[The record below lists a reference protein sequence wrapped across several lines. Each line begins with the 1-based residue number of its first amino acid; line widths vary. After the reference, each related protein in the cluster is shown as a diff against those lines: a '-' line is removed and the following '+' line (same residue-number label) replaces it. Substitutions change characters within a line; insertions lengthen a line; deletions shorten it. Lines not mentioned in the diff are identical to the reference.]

1 MSKITLPEIAK
12 TYHDLNDRLE
22 KNELG
27 SEELFAKIQHVVL
40 STSRML
46 NLINSGH
53 RLSTSASNT
62 TGNSQEPDRLTM
74 DIMLRVM
81 RMGFI
86 ETISRIDFYSTKQLK
101 ESKQSFFA
109 RLQEKQNQGKRIY
122 FSNIIEDAVDADK
135 ISKEDKNFW
144 DYILHIRNCLVH
156 NGGISDK
163 DFETMIGELEVKK
176 DKKIEGVIM
185 DFYKVTEKPIELY
198 SKLLK
203 IF

>member
-12 TYHDLNDRLE
+12 TYHDLNDRLQ

-27 SEELFAKIQHVVL
+27 PEELFAKIQHVVL
-40 STSRML
+40 GISRML
-46 NLINSGH
+46 NLINLGH
-53 RLSTSASNT
+53 RVSTSASNT
-62 TGNSQEPDRLTM
+62 TENAQEPDKLTM

-86 ETISRIDFYSTKQLK
+86 ETISRIEFYSKKRLK
-101 ESKQSFFA
+101 ESKQSFFKE
-109 RLQEKQNQGKRIY
+109 LQKKQNQGKRIY

-135 ISKEDKNFW
+135 ISKEDKKFW
-144 DYILHIRNCLVH
+144 DYILQIRNCLVH

-176 DKKIEGVIM
+176 DKKIEGAIM
-185 DFYKVTEKPIELY
+185 DFYRVTEKPIELY

>member
-12 TYHDLNDRLE
+12 TYHDLNDRLQ

-27 SEELFAKIQHVVL
+27 PEELFAKIQHVVL
-40 STSRML
+40 GISRML
-46 NLINSGH
+46 NLINLGN

-86 ETISRIDFYSTKQLK
+86 ETISRIEFYSKKQLE

-135 ISKEDKNFW
+135 ISKEDKKFW

-176 DKKIEGVIM
+176 DKKIEGVIR
-185 DFYKVTEKPIELY
+185 DFFRVTEKPIELY

>member
-12 TYHDLNDRLE
+12 TYHDLNDRLQ

-27 SEELFAKIQHVVL
+27 PEELFAKIQHVVL
-40 STSRML
+40 GISRML

-86 ETISRIDFYSTKQLK
+86 ETISRIEFYSKKQLK

-135 ISKEDKNFW
+135 ISKEDKKFW

-163 DFETMIGELEVKK
+163 DLETRIGELEVKK

-185 DFYKVTEKPIELY
+185 DFYLVTEKPIELY
-198 SKLLK
+198 SQLLK